1 MTIIYAESRFAEARS
16 TDAPEQL
23 DADGWPTTR
32 VFARSMH
39 GAAGAFAQ
47 DAEYASP
54 ITYVG
59 PSRAERLTDLLWWA
73 VGVGVLGA
81 LVLAVLQLPE
91 VWQQ

>member
-1 MTIIYAESRFAEARS
+1 MNRMPAHLRLVQPPPPAGN
-16 TDAPEQL
+16 
-23 DADGWPTTR
+23 DGEWPTTDG
-32 VFARSMH
+32 FARSMH
-39 GAAGAFAQ
+39 ATEAAFPRS
-47 DAEYASP
+47 AEYASP

-91 VWQQ
+91 VWQ